1 MARNEQEDNVRNHL
15 KALGAAW
22 AVLAHAGLA
31 GATTL
36 EQAMEMAASQHPQT
50 RIANLRVQA
59 AGGMAD
65 EQAAYAHNPV
75 IAAEPQR
82 RALANGGH
90 TNDYYLS
97 LSQGIEIGGKRG
109 YRREAAK
116 TALEIARAEAEAA
129 RQQRMFDA
137 AAAYVDF
144 YYAER
149 SLKLHQQVADMY
161 RTIVAGMKRRSRVG
175 ENSRLDVNLTQAAY
189 ASSLNALTLAR
200 QAWNQRRA
208 ALATA
213 IGREVAMPL
222 TPLPSIASWPRPPT
236 DWTRAWTQRPDMRA
250 IRLRQREAEMRMKE
264 ASARRIPDIELSAMV
279 GREAGDRLVKL
290 GLSVPLPV
298 LNAHQG
304 AYRAAVADQER
315 ARAELEWRRQ
325 RLQFE
330 VETALRD
337 ARETARAARAVLDS
351 SIIEDSRA
359 AIRLARKAWEAGELE
374 PEDMVFRVRQA
385 VNAIVSSLETLRLAW
400 HARIRLARAFGQ
412 PDLIIQGVKP

>member
-1 MARNEQEDNVRNHL
+1 
-15 KALGAAW
+15 
-22 AVLAHAGLA
+22 
-31 GATTL
+31 
-36 EQAMEMAASQHPQT
+36 
-50 RIANLRVQA
+50 
-59 AGGMAD
+59 
-65 EQAAYAHNPV
+65 
-75 IAAEPQR
+75 
-82 RALANGGH
+82 
-90 TNDYYLS
+90 
-97 LSQGIEIGGKRG
+97 
-109 YRREAAK
+109 
-116 TALEIARAEAEAA
+116 
-129 RQQRMFDA
+129 
-137 AAAYVDF
+137 
-144 YYAER
+144 
-149 SLKLHQQVADMY
+149 
-161 RTIVAGMKRRSRVG
+161 
-175 ENSRLDVNLTQAAY
+175 
-189 ASSLNALTLAR
+189 
-200 QAWNQRRA
+200 
-208 ALATA
+208 
-213 IGREVAMPL
+213 
-222 TPLPSIASWPRPPT
+222 
-236 DWTRAWTQRPDMRA
+236 
-250 IRLRQREAEMRMKE
+250 MRMKE